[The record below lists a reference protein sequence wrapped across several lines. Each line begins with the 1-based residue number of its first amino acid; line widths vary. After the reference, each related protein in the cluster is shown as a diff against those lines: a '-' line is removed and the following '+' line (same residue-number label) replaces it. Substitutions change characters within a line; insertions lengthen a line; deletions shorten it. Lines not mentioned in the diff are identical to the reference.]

1 MTNANDPDSHTN
13 RLIDDPRA
21 AKRVLGHSTLQ
32 FLVGTSHHSML
43 PTIWFYLAMAAA
55 AAASAAAEEDA
66 FNDTTWTIQKYE
78 CKSDCDSGM
87 FCGRDLKCHPYSCET
102 FYALGHPFWTGHDDD
117 PSSSPPP
124 ELDCKI
130 VELGQDRSFLHH
142 EPMCKGGYLPSAV
155 YYVSANGDG
164 GSWCAYADASSD
176 PDLFVYMN
184 RKCTGTPSDGYGFVC
199 YDMDP
204 DTDLDAYFADYAAA
218 TAGLENIE
226 SFDNSTRYPHH
237 YNGQLTAPQIS
248 TFTSGST
255 TEFNVTLAN
264 RSMVAELFNVTE
276 SHPLSSLLCKNGCK
290 DTEFC
295 GQDGTC
301 HAFNCVNLYDYGPKT
316 ATGHDYDDRKA
327 PKLACTNEP
336 PPVEDTSTCL
346 SPWPLLIHYHCT
358 LSRDSDYFSKPVCPV
373 DYLDGR
379 YATLN
384 RYCSAQPNPSQTF
397 SCYDLDPDTIT
408 DGMERF
414 LTDYLNKVRLDSECT
429 AENLP
434 ERVGDPSQYN
444 ESDPYTGRSYHSYQA
459 CIDITQ
465 WHTNCALV
473 GGAVSPKG
481 TELSPLDFE
490 RLRHVMRSNIRG
502 ELPPSSSFSSAPTP
516 SPFPLASTANLLGT
530 TKTTTIAAATL
541 TAWLGW
547 IVLS

>member
-1 MTNANDPDSHTN
+1 MW
-13 RLIDDPRA
+13 
-21 AKRVLGHSTLQ
+21 
-32 FLVGTSHHSML
+32 
-43 PTIWFYLAMAAA
+43 PTIWFYLALAAA

-66 FNDTTWTIQKYE
+66 FNDTSTVPEYE
-78 CKSDCDSGM
+78 YKCENDCDDGM
-87 FCGRDLKCHPYSCET
+87 FCGRDLKCHPFSCET
-102 FYALGHPFWTGHDDD
+102 FYALGPPTWTGHNDDD

-124 ELDCKI
+124 ELDCQI
-130 VELGQDRSFLHH
+130 VEPGQDRSFLNH
-142 EPMCKGGYLPSAV
+142 EPFCKGGYLPTAV
-155 YYVSANGDG
+155 DYVHAHGDG

-218 TAGLENIE
+218 TAGLENIDYIYNGT
-226 SFDNSTRYPHH
+226 SYPRYPHD
-237 YNGQLTAPQIS
+237 YNGRLTAPRFS
-248 TFTSGST
+248 RFTGRNGIRIT
-255 TEFNVTLAN
+255 PEFNVTWAN

-316 ATGHDYDDRKA
+316 ATGHDYDDLKA
-327 PKLACTNEP
+327 PKLVCTSET

-358 LSRDSDYFSKPVCPV
+358 LSQSGDYSLRLSCPV

-379 YATLN
+379 YVTLN
-384 RYCSAQPNPSQTF
+384 RYCSAQPNPYQTF

-414 LTDYLNKVRLDSECT
+414 LTDYSNKIRLDSECT

-434 ERVGDPSQYN
+434 YRASDPSQSN
-444 ESDPYTGRSYHSYQA
+444 ETDPYTGSGYHSYQA

-465 WHTNCALV
+465 SYTNCALV
-473 GGAVSPKG
+473 SG
-481 TELSPLDFE
+481 TVHSFPNGTDLAPLDFE
-490 RLRHVMRSNIRG
+490 RLRYVMQSTIRG
-502 ELPPSSSFSSAPTP
+502 ELPTPSSVSSAT
-516 SPFPLASTANLLGT
+516 TANLLGT
-530 TKTTTIAAATL
+530 TTTTIATAMLA
-541 TAWLGW
+541 AWLGW
-547 IVLS
+547 IVSS